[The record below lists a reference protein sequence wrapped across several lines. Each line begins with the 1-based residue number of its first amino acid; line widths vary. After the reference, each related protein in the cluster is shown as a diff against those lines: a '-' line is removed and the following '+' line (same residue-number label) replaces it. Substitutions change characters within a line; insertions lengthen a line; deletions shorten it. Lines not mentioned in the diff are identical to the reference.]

1 MKYHTVIE
9 KLSQE
14 LVREDQLELLL
25 RERAIRLA
33 ADLLRQGEL
42 VAFPTET
49 VYGLG
54 ADATRSEAVA
64 QIFLAKG
71 RPQDNPLIVHI
82 AREEQLKQIIAGPL
96 PPLAEKL
103 IKTFWPGPLTIIVNK
118 NEAIPPVITA
128 GLDSVAVRMPAH
140 PVARALITAAG
151 IPLAAPSANLS
162 GTPSPTLATHVWT
175 DLQGRIPLIIDGG
188 PARIGIESTVVDL
201 RAQTPLILRPGGLS
215 RERLEAVL
223 GIELEVAAEITAE
236 EEKPLS
242 PGMKYRHYSPATPLL
257 LNNFDRA
264 EQLAEISEQYRDKRI
279 ALVVTAETARWL
291 EHLANNFKV
300 VVMGSRSSPAGIA
313 ANLFA
318 ILRELDHLKLDKII
332 VEMIPETGIG
342 MAVMNRLHR
351 ASKVE

>member
-9 KLSQE
+9 ELPHE
-14 LVREDQLELLL
+14 LVRDNQHELLL

-42 VAFPTET
+42 IAFPTET

-82 AREEQLKQIIAGPL
+82 AREEQLKQIIADPL
-96 PPLAEKL
+96 PSLAEKL
-103 IKTFWPGPLTIIVNK
+103 IKFFWPGPLTIIFNK
-118 NEAIPPVITA
+118 NEAIPPVTTA

-162 GTPSPTLATHVWT
+162 GTPSPTLATHVWA

-201 RAQTPLILRPGGLS
+201 RDQTPLILRPGGLS
-215 RERLEAVL
+215 REELEAVL
-223 GIELEVAAEITAE
+223 GLELEVAAEITADE
-236 EEKPLS
+236 DKPLS
-242 PGMKYRHYSPATPLL
+242 PGMKYRHYSPTTPLFL
-257 LNNFDRA
+257 DNFDRT
-264 EQLAEISEQYRDKRI
+264 EQLAELSEQYRGKRI

-291 EHLANNFKV
+291 EHLANDFKV
-300 VVMGSRSSPAGIA
+300 VVMGSRYNPEKIA
-313 ANLFA
+313 ANIFA
-318 ILRELDHLKLDKII
+318 ILRELDRLNLDKII